1 MDAVSLPSDSDGSDN
16 ISLPSVDS
24 DIAVVDDNNVDLPDS
39 DSCCNAACLEALRE
53 SQAASKGLYELKMC
67 LQSCTSKEELMKIK
81 FDCLRHWQS
90 KEVGWRRFCAWGIP
104 LCGKATCEVLQ
115 LSHKMHTAWC
125 KHLGE
130 GFREPPADQRKV
142 GRKNPS
148 EDDLQSVANAHLLFT
163 WLYEHVAE
171 VLAESS
177 DVKAKRFNIASP
189 ELQAGPGRSAES
201 GGPFNFT
208 EVRWLAPGTSL
219 TEMLD
224 LSSAF
229 IAQEIK
235 PSYSTF
241 CRVYHRHWQ
250 AILKT
255 RSEGQHSRL
264 SCCFRTLYFNLLA
277 IG

>member
-1 MDAVSLPSDSDGSDN
+1 MPSDSDGSDDDN
-16 ISLPSVDS
+16 ISLPSSGS
-24 DIAVVDDNNVDLPDS
+24 DIEDINVDLPDS
-39 DSCCNAACLEALRE
+39 NSCCNAACLEALRE
-53 SQAASKGLYELKMC
+53 SQAASKGLNELNMC
-67 LQSCTSKEELMKIK
+67 LKGCTNKGELMKIK
-81 FDCLRHWQS
+81 YDCLRHWQS
-90 KEVGWRRFCAWGIP
+90 KDVGWRRFCAWGIP
-104 LCGKATCEVLQ
+104 LCGKATCEVLN
-115 LSHKMHTAWC
+115 LSHKMHTVWC
-125 KHLGE
+125 KHLGQ
-130 GFREPPADQRKV
+130 GHREPPVDQRKV
-142 GRKNPS
+142 GHKNPS
-148 EDDLQSVANAHLLFT
+148 EDDLKSVANAHLLFS

-171 VLAESS
+171 ILVQSS
-177 DVKAKRFNIASP
+177 DVKPKKFNIASP
-189 ELQAGPGRSAES
+189 ALQAGRSTES

-208 EVRWLAPGTSL
+208 EVRWLAPGTTL

-264 SCCFRTLYFNLLA
+264 SCCFRTLYFPTSY
-277 IG
+277 